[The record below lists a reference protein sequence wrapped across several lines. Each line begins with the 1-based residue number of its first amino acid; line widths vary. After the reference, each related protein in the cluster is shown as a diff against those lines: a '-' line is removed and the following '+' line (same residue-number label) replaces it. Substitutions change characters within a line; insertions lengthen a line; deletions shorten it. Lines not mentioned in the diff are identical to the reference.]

1 MSRNPPRYRALLP
14 ITTPHSRPALPP
26 STSVSALGPEPVPK
40 RKATRVACRECHEK
54 KRKCDGQKPS
64 CAPCKRDGQ
73 HCIYRTPFSNTAN
86 EALRLE
92 LETLRRRYDVLESFV
107 TNLGAA
113 PYAGALQTLYL
124 LRSSTSGWP
133 ENIDTLTGR
142 AQAADLSELVA
153 VQFSSSEESYH
164 MDLAEQAQG
173 DCCNQRLWAPDHGSA
188 SFSDANLGLVKK
200 ASDPRLRG
208 LNIAFWTEVPVTD
221 IFAKDAI
228 SSYLRSDHGIWEL
241 FDADAF
247 LSDLVS
253 QKSDFCSAFL
263 VNCLLAFASQTYAT
277 SCPSATSKGLQF
289 EEAAGSLWQ
298 ADATRLDSE
307 TALTGLIL
315 LYLCFATRWEF
326 DNADQCLR
334 QIFNMAVRMKLFG
347 VEERV
352 SDFDMS
358 LLKADRRSSM
368 IHAAWGAFNTMS
380 MHRKRLLGDA
390 ILLPPLVASPSTPSP
405 ITNISEDKSP
415 STDSIIE
422 LEPEI

>member
-1 MSRNPPRYRALLP
+1 
-14 ITTPHSRPALPP
+14 
-26 STSVSALGPEPVPK
+26 
-40 RKATRVACRECHEK
+40 
-54 KRKCDGQKPS
+54 
-64 CAPCKRDGQ
+64 
-73 HCIYRTPFSNTAN
+73 
-86 EALRLE
+86 
-92 LETLRRRYDVLESFV
+92 
-107 TNLGAA
+107 
-113 PYAGALQTLYL
+113 
-124 LRSSTSGWP
+124 
-133 ENIDTLTGR
+133 
-142 AQAADLSELVA
+142 
-153 VQFSSSEESYH
+153 

-263 VNCLLAFASQTYAT
+263 VNCLLAFASVCFPHPTHLTSPSKDTVSPFLQQTYAT

-368 IHAAWGAFNTMS
+368 IHAAWGAFNTM
-380 MHRKRLLGDA
+380 R
-390 ILLPPLVASPSTPSP
+390 
-405 ITNISEDKSP
+405 
-415 STDSIIE
+415 
-422 LEPEI
+422 